1 MVDAKLLT
9 KACSLTL
16 HLILAAIPL
25 CTHSNNGLLKDET
38 AIGRNSMVVDC
49 YINSSLHPKLIS
61 REHAII
67 SQTRTENG
75 MVELTIQDRSV
86 NGTFVNDKKIQGSIH
101 ISVGDTVT
109 FGHLQ
114 GIRVKPWEVAKQPN
128 SEFRF
133 KIEEVTEQQPICSP
147 SSVRRSLSSC
157 KNSPSKTL
165 ADDGSS
171 NRQPLGS
178 YNHNQSNK
186 TLNGDI
192 NKTLSVSVK
201 DAVRKIENIPAGTH
215 DEKIDQETRNGL
227 KLKLTRRSSPLSNC
241 HVGLVGSVSDTKGK
255 DADSQEIKENCNRDE
270 QRLREIRE
278 ITRREGAVSCEP
290 ISNRLEGDDCITS
303 SFSESIV
310 LPPSDILPKQLI
322 LGVPACRVQPV
333 TQQKTFTVERKFD
346 FPFLSRVESTSAY
359 KNDET
364 GDGDSTI
371 ESDEDIFAITSK
383 VKSKVERLLDEEEEE
398 DSFSPKFPSF
408 SDDALPTSLGT
419 AGTSIGGINNS
430 TRFYNDRRKSIP
442 QSGVKPATSFSSTTE
457 LNARKRKSDG
467 VLPSAKRTTTEFE
480 VCSASE
486 CLRPTGIMIPWVQ
499 CDDCDQW
506 FHTSCAGC
514 KFEEVRKSSAA
525 FRCGCL

>member
-1 MVDAKLLT
+1 M
-9 KACSLTL
+9 
-16 HLILAAIPL
+16 
-25 CTHSNNGLLKDET
+25 SNSVIQMRRVGNPATCHGVKDTFRLLKDET
-38 AIGRNSMVVDC
+38 VIGRNSMVVDC

-133 KIEEVTEQQPICSP
+133 KIEEVTEQQPVCSP

-186 TLNGDI
+186 TLNRDI

-201 DAVRKIENIPAGTH
+201 DAVRKIENIPTGTH
-215 DEKIDQETRNGL
+215 NEKRDEETRNGL

-241 HVGLVGSVSDTKGK
+241 HVGLVGSESGTKGK
-255 DADSQEIKENCNRDE
+255 DADRQGIKENCLNRDE
-270 QRLREIRE
+270 QRLRERSE
-278 ITRREGAVSCEP
+278 ITRREGAVDCEP
-290 ISNRLEGDDCITS
+290 ISNRLEDDDCITS
-303 SFSESIV
+303 SFGESIV
-310 LPPSDILPKQLI
+310 LPPSNILPKQLI

-346 FPFLSRVESTSAY
+346 FPFLSGVGSTSAS
-359 KNDET
+359 KDDET

-408 SDDALPTSLGT
+408 SDDVLPTSLGT

-430 TRFYNDRRKSIP
+430 TRFYDDRRKSIP
-442 QSGVKPATSFSSTTE
+442 QTGVKPATSSSSTTE

-525 FRCGCL
+525 FRCGCLLAKK